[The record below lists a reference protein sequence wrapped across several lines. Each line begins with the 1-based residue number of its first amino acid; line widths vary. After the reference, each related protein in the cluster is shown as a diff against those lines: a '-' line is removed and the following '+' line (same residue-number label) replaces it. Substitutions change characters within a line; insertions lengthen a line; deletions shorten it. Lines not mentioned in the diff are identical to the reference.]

1 MAKSYSVHAYATA
14 ELDRQIP
21 SVALVYDD
29 DDDDDD
35 DAKLDAVAR

>member
-1 MAKSYSVHAYATA
+1 MAKSYSVHAYARA

-29 DDDDDD
+29 D
-35 DAKLDAVAR
+35 AKLDAVAR